1 MRATGIIVEYNPLH
15 NGHLYHLQEARK
27 QTKADI
33 VIAIMSGSFVQ
44 RGEPAIVSKELR
56 TKWALEAGC
65 DLVFELPVRFAV
77 QQADIFASAAV
88 QLLKD
93 LKTDALFFGSENGN
107 AAQFRTTAKLAS
119 SSLFEEKLRQTL
131 AEKKLSYGEA
141 YTETLASFT
150 NELDVTKPNNILGL
164 HYALANE
171 KQKADLE
178 LYSLKRT
185 NDYHST
191 EANSNDFAS
200 ATALRKLLLENSLP
214 AIKKKVPDF
223 VYASLENYQ
232 APLLSFSSTYPYLR
246 YRLLS
251 DRNESLTTINSVTEG
266 IENRLRRAVM
276 EETAENFLRATVTK
290 RYSAARIRRT
300 AMQIL
305 LQFQKKDQPENY
317 LRLLGMT
324 KQGQAYLSTI
334 KKELALPLVSTP
346 SKVSQ
351 ELIQYDVQ
359 ASRLYHL
366 LEGNSAQLNAEFS
379 ARPLLYF

>member
-33 VIAIMSGSFVQ
+33 IIAIMSGSFVQ

-77 QQADIFASAAV
+77 QQADIFASAAIE
-88 QLLKD
+88 LLKD
-93 LKTDALFFGSENGN
+93 LKTNALFFGSENGD
-107 AAQFRTTAKLAS
+107 ATKFRIIAKLAAS
-119 SSLFEEKLRQTL
+119 PLFEEALRRML

-141 YTETLASFT
+141 YTETLTSFT

-171 KQKADLE
+171 KQEAGLK

-185 NDYHST
+185 NNYHAT
-191 EANSNDFAS
+191 DVHSNDFAS
-200 ATALRKLLLENSLP
+200 ATALRKLLLENNLP
-214 AIKKKVPDF
+214 AIKTKVPGF
-223 VYASLENYQ
+223 VYTSLENYQ
-232 APLLSFSSTYPYLR
+232 TPLLSFSSAYPYLR

-251 DRNESLTTINSVTEG
+251 DRNESLTVINSVTEG
-266 IENRLRRAVM
+266 IENRLRRAAF
-276 EETAENFLRATVTK
+276 EETAEEFLRATTTK
-290 RYSAARIRRT
+290 RYSTSRVRRT

-305 LQFQKKDQPENY
+305 LQFQKKDQPENH

-334 KKELALPLVSTP
+334 KKELSLPLVSTP
-346 SKVSQ
+346 SKASQ
-351 ELIQYDVQ
+351 ELIQYDIQ

-366 LEGNSAQLNAEFS
+366 LEGNSVQLNAPFS